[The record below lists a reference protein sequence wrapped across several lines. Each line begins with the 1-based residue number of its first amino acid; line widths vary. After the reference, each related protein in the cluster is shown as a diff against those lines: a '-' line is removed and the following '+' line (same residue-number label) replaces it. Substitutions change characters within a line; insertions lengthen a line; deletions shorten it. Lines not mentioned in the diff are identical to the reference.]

1 VDPVQTLSLAL
12 LALALI
18 LAIWRRINIGLLALA
33 ATFVLALTAH
43 LTAEDVYEAFPG
55 SIFVLLVGVS
65 LLFGH
70 LERSGA
76 LTWFVDRVYRLI
88 GERTH
93 LIPWAGFLIGAV
105 LSSLGAFATAP
116 ITLLVPTI
124 AHLSRRFPRS
134 FLISELAVVIGANSA
149 GLSPLNPAGA
159 VIRKV
164 ADQHHISYQPWLIWA
179 LSLAMAAAVVL
190 VLQIGLARFRG
201 PAAGQN
207 PQDIAADAQP
217 YTRPL
222 VIVDEDAARGLRP
235 AYAITAAA
243 SLLVFVLFVVFAKT
257 DVGLTAVALVIVLQ
271 LLFRPEEKKLLR
283 SVPWPSVLLLCG
295 LLTYLG
301 ALQSIG
307 TMDTIQAGL
316 ESTGSQV
323 LLVFLLAY
331 MTAALCN
338 IESSTLGVLG
348 LVMPLVFSAFGEN
361 PALTW
366 VLAAVA
372 APATLTV
379 MNPIHVAGTLI
390 ISYTDERDQQALF
403 RRLLALSLGITCV
416 APGLAAIVPALL
428 I

>member
-1 VDPVQTLSLAL
+1 M
-12 LALALI
+12 
-18 LAIWRRINIGLLALA
+18 
-33 ATFVLALTAH
+33 
-43 LTAEDVYEAFPG
+43 
-55 SIFVLLVGVS
+55 
-65 LLFGH
+65 
-70 LERSGA
+70 
-76 LTWFVDRVYRLI
+76 
-88 GERTH
+88 
-93 LIPWAGFLIGAV
+93 
-105 LSSLGAFATAP
+105 
-116 ITLLVPTI
+116 PTI

-164 ADQHHISYQPWLIWA
+164 ADQHHVSYQPWLIWA
-179 LSLAMAAAVVL
+179 LSLAMAAVVL

-235 AYAITAAA
+235 TYAITAAA

-307 TMDTIQAGL
+307 TMKTIQTGL

-323 LLVFLLAY
+323 LLVFVLAY

-348 LVMPLVFSAFGEN
+348 LVMPLVFSAFGDA

-390 ISYTDERDQQALF
+390 ISYTDERDQQPLF
-403 RRLLALSLGITCV
+403 RRLLALSVGITCV

-428 I
+428 V

>member
-1 VDPVQTLSLAL
+1 M
-12 LALALI
+12 
-18 LAIWRRINIGLLALA
+18 
-33 ATFVLALTAH
+33 
-43 LTAEDVYEAFPG
+43 
-55 SIFVLLVGVS
+55 
-65 LLFGH
+65 
-70 LERSGA
+70 
-76 LTWFVDRVYRLI
+76 
-88 GERTH
+88 
-93 LIPWAGFLIGAV
+93 
-105 LSSLGAFATAP
+105 
-116 ITLLVPTI
+116 PTI

-164 ADQHHISYQPWLIWA
+164 ADQHHITYQPWLIWA
-179 LSLAMAAAVVL
+179 LSLAMATAVVL

-201 PAAGQN
+201 PVAGQN
-207 PQDIAADAQP
+207 PQEVTTDAQP

-235 AYAITAAA
+235 TYAITAAA
-243 SLLVFVLFVVFAKT
+243 SLLVFV
-257 DVGLTAVALVIVLQ
+257 
-271 LLFRPEEKKLLR
+271 
-283 SVPWPSVLLLCG
+283 
-295 LLTYLG
+295 
-301 ALQSIG
+301 
-307 TMDTIQAGL
+307 
-316 ESTGSQV
+316 
-323 LLVFLLAY
+323 LAY

-403 RRLLALSLGITCV
+403 RRLLALSVGITCV

-428 I
+428 V